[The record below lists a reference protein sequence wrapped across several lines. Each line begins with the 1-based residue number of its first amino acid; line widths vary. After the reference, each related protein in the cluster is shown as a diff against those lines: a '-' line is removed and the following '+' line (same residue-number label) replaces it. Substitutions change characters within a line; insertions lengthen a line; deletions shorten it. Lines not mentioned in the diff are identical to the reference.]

1 MLELILMCILLH
13 LFADY
18 TLQGW
23 LASGKQKLWWED
35 QINKMLEMY
44 KVQIGYNGEL
54 DPLKNKQRVDN
65 EHQRLKRKYGCDW
78 AMAMFEHSFY
88 WTLVTF
94 APIIFFTRIND
105 WVILGVVVANTIIHC
120 VVDDLKANKFAIN
133 LVDDQMFHF
142 AQILFTCV
150 VCKCFFM

>member
-23 LASGKQKLWWED
+23 LASGKQKAWWNE
-35 QINKMLEMY
+35 QINKMLDMY
-44 KVQIGYNGEL
+44 KAAHHDVVVNEF
-54 DPLKNKQRVDN
+54 NKTRIED
-65 EHQRLKRKYGCDW
+65 EHNRLKHKYGRDW
-78 AMAMFEHSFY
+78 VMAMFEHGLY

-94 APIIFFTRIND
+94 APIIFFNKVND
-105 WVILGVVVANTIIHC
+105 WVILALVVVNTVFHC
-120 VVDDLKANKFAIN
+120 VVDDLKANKFVIN

-142 AQILFTCV
+142 AQICFTCV
-150 VCKCFFM
+150 VCKIYFM

>member
-23 LASGKQKLWWED
+23 LATGKQKVWWNE
-35 QINKMLEMY
+35 QIDKMLDMY

-54 DPLKNKQRVDN
+54 DPYKNKQRIDD
-65 EHQRLKRKYGCDW
+65 EHERLKRKYGRDW
-78 AMAMFEHSFY
+78 AMAMFEHSLY

-94 APIIFFTRIND
+94 APIIFFYHVND
-105 WVILGVVVANTIIHC
+105 WVILGVVVVNTIFHC

-133 LVDDQMFHF
+133 LVDDQMLHF
-142 AQILFTCV
+142 AQIIFTCV
-150 VCKCFFM
+150 VCKIFFM

>member
-23 LASGKQKLWWED
+23 LASGKQRAWWNE
-35 QINKMLEMY
+35 QIDKMLDMY
-44 KVQIGYNGEL
+44 KASHHDFVVNEYNKTRIE
-54 DPLKNKQRVDN
+54 N
-65 EHQRLKRKYGCDW
+65 EHNRLKLKYGRDW
-78 AMAMFEHSFY
+78 AMAMFEHSLY

-94 APIIFFTRIND
+94 APIIFFHRVND
-105 WVILGVVVANTIIHC
+105 WVVLGVVVINTIFHC

-133 LVDDQMFHF
+133 LVDDQMLHF
-142 AQILFTCV
+142 AQIIFTCV
-150 VCKCFFM
+150 VCKIYFM

>member
-23 LASGKQKLWWED
+23 LASGKQRAWWNE
-35 QINKMLEMY
+35 QIDKMLDMY
-44 KVQIGYNGEL
+44 KAAHHDFAITEYN
-54 DPLKNKQRVDN
+54 KTRIDN
-65 EHQRLKRKYGCDW
+65 EHERLKCKYGRDW
-78 AMAMFEHSFY
+78 AMAMFEHSLY

-94 APIIFFTRIND
+94 APIIFFHHVND
-105 WVILGVVVANTIIHC
+105 WVVLGLVVVNTIFHC
-120 VVDDLKANKFAIN
+120 VIDDLKANKFAIN

-142 AQILFTCV
+142 AQIIFTCV
-150 VCKCFFM
+150 VCKIYFM

>member
-23 LASGKQKLWWED
+23 LASGKQKAWWNE
-35 QINKMLEMY
+35 QINKMLEAY
-44 KVQIGYNGEL
+44 KAAHHDVVVNEYNRTRIE
-54 DPLKNKQRVDN
+54 D
-65 EHQRLKRKYGCDW
+65 EHNRLKCKYGLDW
-78 AMAMFEHSFY
+78 AMAMFEHSLY

-94 APIIFFTRIND
+94 APIIFLNRVND
-105 WVILGVVVANTIIHC
+105 WVILGVVVINTIFHC
-120 VVDDLKANKFAIN
+120 VIDDLKANKLVIN

-142 AQILFTCV
+142 AQIIFTCV
-150 VCKCFFM
+150 VCKIYFM